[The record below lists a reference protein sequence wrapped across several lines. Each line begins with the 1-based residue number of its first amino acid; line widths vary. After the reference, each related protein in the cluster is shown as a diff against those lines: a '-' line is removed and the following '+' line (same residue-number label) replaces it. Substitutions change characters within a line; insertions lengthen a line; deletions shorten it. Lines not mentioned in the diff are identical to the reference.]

1 MWKARVVQWQNAGIS
16 VTSMTPTEGALA
28 YVSGFVIPKN
38 SPNKEGAYAYLD
50 AMLDKSAQEAF
61 AVDMGYN
68 PTVSNAVVAPDLNKR
83 IGFTPDEIKKL
94 VDLDYNYLNKND
106 FQSDERP
113 TSLLSATTLVGP
125 ATVFVAAGL
134 LVPLAILFR
143 YSFDK
148 VDARRIMI
156 ETFSFDNYVKFFSDP
171 YYTGVLAT
179 TLRVAALC
187 TVVCLAMGLPLAYVL
202 ARTQSRF
209 KNVLIMLVVLP
220 LFVGNAVRAAG
231 WMTLFGSKGF
241 LNVTLMQLGII
252 TQPLQI
258 MFTEGAVIA
267 GIIAVNLPYMV
278 LTLQSVIEGINR
290 NVEEAAFSLGA
301 GPATM
306 FRRVLLP
313 LSLPGILAGTIL
325 TFILGMNAY
334 ATPVLL
340 GGPKFKMMGPL
351 VYGQFQLNNWP
362 FGASVA
368 FVLMT
373 ATLTL
378 TATANILIQR
388 RFRR

>member
-1 MWKARVVQWQNAGIS
+1 MAA
-16 VTSMTPTEGALA
+16 TSPTQ
-28 YVSGFVIPKN
+28 F
-38 SPNKEGAYAYLD
+38 
-50 AMLDKSAQEAF
+50 Q
-61 AVDMGYN
+61 
-68 PTVSNAVVAPDLNKR
+68 
-83 IGFTPDEIKKL
+83 PDEA
-94 VDLDYNYLNKND
+94 
-106 FQSDERP
+106 P

-125 ATVFVAAGL
+125 ATVFVTVGL
-134 LVPLAILFR
+134 LAPLAILLR
-143 YSFDK
+143 YSFNTLDP
-148 VDARRIMI
+148 RRIMM
-156 ETFSFDNYVKFFSDP
+156 ETFSLDNYVKFFADS
-171 YYTGVLAT
+171 YYTDILWT
-179 TLRVAALC
+179 TMRVAAFC
-187 TVVCLAMGLPLAYVL
+187 TVVCLVMGFPLAYVL

-231 WMTLFGSKGF
+231 WMTIFGSRGF
-241 LNVTLMQLGII
+241 LNVSLMQFGVISE
-252 TQPLQI
+252 PLQI
-258 MFTEGAVIA
+258 MYTESAVVA

-301 GPATM
+301 GPITM

-351 VYGQFQLNNWP
+351 LYGQFQLNNWP
-362 FGASVA
+362 FGAAVA

-373 ATLTL
+373 ATLGL

>member
-1 MWKARVVQWQNAGIS
+1 MAATGRTQ
-16 VTSMTPTEGALA
+16 
-28 YVSGFVIPKN
+28 
-38 SPNKEGAYAYLD
+38 
-50 AMLDKSAQEAF
+50 
-61 AVDMGYN
+61 
-68 PTVSNAVVAPDLNKR
+68 
-83 IGFTPDEIKKL
+83 
-94 VDLDYNYLNKND
+94 
-106 FQSDERP
+106 FQSDEKP
-113 TSLLSATTLVGP
+113 MSWLSATTLVGP
-125 ATVFVAAGL
+125 ATVFVSIGL
-134 LVPLAILFR
+134 LVPLAILLR
-143 YSFDK
+143 YSFNRFEP
-148 VDARRIMI
+148 RRMMV
-156 ETFSFDNYVKFFSDP
+156 ETFSIENYVKFFSDP
-171 YYTGVLAT
+171 YYTGVLGT

-187 TVVCLAMGLPLAYVL
+187 TVACLIMGLPLAYML
-202 ARTQSRF
+202 ARTQSRY
-209 KNVLIMLVVLP
+209 KHVLIMLVVLP

-241 LNVTLMQLGII
+241 LNVTLMEVGVIS
-252 TQPLQI
+252 QPLQI

-278 LTLQSVIEGINR
+278 LTLQAVIEGINR
-290 NVEEAAFSLGA
+290 NLEEAAFSLGA
-301 GPATM
+301 GPMTM
-306 FRRVLLP
+306 FKRVLLP
-313 LSLPGILAGTIL
+313 LALPGLLAGTIL

-373 ATLTL
+373 ATLGL

>member
-1 MWKARVVQWQNAGIS
+1 MAA
-16 VTSMTPTEGALA
+16 TTPGPL
-28 YVSGFVIPKN
+28 
-38 SPNKEGAYAYLD
+38 
-50 AMLDKSAQEAF
+50 Q
-61 AVDMGYN
+61 
-68 PTVSNAVVAPDLNKR
+68 
-83 IGFTPDEIKKL
+83 PDEA
-94 VDLDYNYLNKND
+94 
-106 FQSDERP
+106 P
-113 TSLLSATTLVGP
+113 TSLLSATALVGP
-125 ATVFVAAGL
+125 ATVFVTVGL
-134 LVPLAILFR
+134 LAPLAILLR
-143 YSFDK
+143 YSFNTLDP
-148 VDARRIMI
+148 RRIMI
-156 ETFSFDNYVKFFSDP
+156 ETFSLDNYVKFFADS
-171 YYTGVLAT
+171 YYTDIFWT

-187 TVVCLAMGLPLAYVL
+187 TVVCLVMGFPLAYVL

-231 WMTLFGSKGF
+231 WMTIFGSKGF
-241 LNVTLMQLGII
+241 LNVTLMQFGVI
-252 TQPLQI
+252 TEPLQI
-258 MFTEGAVIA
+258 MYTESAVVA

-301 GPATM
+301 GPVTM

-351 VYGQFQLNNWP
+351 IYGQFQLNNWP
-362 FGASVA
+362 FGAAVA

-373 ATLTL
+373 ATLGL
-378 TATANILIQR
+378 TVTANILIQR

>member
-1 MWKARVVQWQNAGIS
+1 MTAAS
-16 VTSMTPTEGALA
+16 ATSFHA
-28 YVSGFVIPKN
+28 
-38 SPNKEGAYAYLD
+38 
-50 AMLDKSAQEAF
+50 
-61 AVDMGYN
+61 
-68 PTVSNAVVAPDLNKR
+68 
-83 IGFTPDEIKKL
+83 
-94 VDLDYNYLNKND
+94 
-106 FQSDERP
+106 DERP
-113 TSLLSATTLVGP
+113 SSLLSASALVGP
-125 ATVFVAAGL
+125 ATAFVTLGL
-134 LVPLAILFR
+134 LAPMAILLR
-143 YSFDK
+143 YSFNRFDP
-148 VDARRIMI
+148 RRMMI
-156 ETFSFDNYVKFFSDP
+156 ETFSFDNYVKFFADP
-171 YYTGVLAT
+171 YYTGVLWT

-187 TVVCLAMGLPLAYVL
+187 TVACLIMGLPLAYVL

-209 KNVLIMLVVLP
+209 KNVMIMLVVLP

-252 TQPLQI
+252 TAPLQM
-258 MFTEGAVIA
+258 MFTEAAVVA

-278 LTLQSVIEGINR
+278 LTLQSVIEGVNR

-301 GPATM
+301 GPVTM

-362 FGASVA
+362 FGASAA
-368 FVLMT
+368 FILMT
-373 ATLTL
+373 ATLGL
-378 TATANILIQR
+378 TAAANILIQR

>member
-1 MWKARVVQWQNAGIS
+1 
-16 VTSMTPTEGALA
+16 MTATTTFHA
-28 YVSGFVIPKN
+28 
-38 SPNKEGAYAYLD
+38 
-50 AMLDKSAQEAF
+50 
-61 AVDMGYN
+61 
-68 PTVSNAVVAPDLNKR
+68 
-83 IGFTPDEIKKL
+83 
-94 VDLDYNYLNKND
+94 
-106 FQSDERP
+106 DERP
-113 TSLLSATTLVGP
+113 SSLLSASALVGP
-125 ATVFVAAGL
+125 ATAFVTLGL
-134 LVPLAILFR
+134 LAPMAILLR
-143 YSFDK
+143 YSFNRFDP
-148 VDARRIMI
+148 RRMMI
-156 ETFSFDNYVKFFSDP
+156 ETFSLDNYVKFFADP
-171 YYTGVLAT
+171 YYTGVLWT

-187 TVVCLAMGLPLAYVL
+187 TVACLIMGLPLAYVL
-202 ARTQSRF
+202 ARTQSRY
-209 KNVLIMLVVLP
+209 KNVMIMLVVLP

-231 WMTLFGSKGF
+231 WMTLFGTKGF
-241 LNVTLMQLGII
+241 LNVTLIQLGII
-252 TQPLQI
+252 AAPMEM
-258 MFTEGAVIA
+258 MFTEGAVVA

-362 FGASVA
+362 FGASAA
-368 FVLMT
+368 FILMT
-373 ATLTL
+373 ATLGL
-378 TATANILIQR
+378 TAAANILIQR

>member
-1 MWKARVVQWQNAGIS
+1 LTATA
-16 VTSMTPTEGALA
+16 PTQ
-28 YVSGFVIPKN
+28 FH
-38 SPNKEGAYAYLD
+38 
-50 AMLDKSAQEAF
+50 
-61 AVDMGYN
+61 
-68 PTVSNAVVAPDLNKR
+68 
-83 IGFTPDEIKKL
+83 
-94 VDLDYNYLNKND
+94 
-106 FQSDERP
+106 SDETP
-113 TSLLSATTLVGP
+113 TSLLSATTLIGP
-125 ATVFVAAGL
+125 ATIFVAAGL
-134 LVPLAILFR
+134 LGPLAILLR
-143 YSFDK
+143 YSFNRFEP
-148 VDARRIMI
+148 RRMMV
-156 ETFSFDNYVKFFSDP
+156 ETFSLDNYVKFFADP
-171 YYTGVLAT
+171 YYTGVLWT

-187 TVVCLAMGLPLAYVL
+187 TVTCLVMGLPLAYLL

-231 WMTLFGSKGF
+231 WMTIFGSRGF
-241 LNVTLMQLGII
+241 LNVTLLQFGAIHE
-252 TQPLQI
+252 PLQI
-258 MFTEGAVIA
+258 MYTEGAVVA

-301 GPATM
+301 PPMTM

-334 ATPVLL
+334 ATPILL

-368 FVLMT
+368 FVLMA
-373 ATLTL
+373 ATLGL
-378 TATANILIQR
+378 TATANILVQR

>member
-1 MWKARVVQWQNAGIS
+1 MAA
-16 VTSMTPTEGALA
+16 A
-28 YVSGFVIPKN
+28 
-38 SPNKEGAYAYLD
+38 
-50 AMLDKSAQEAF
+50 AQ
-61 AVDMGYN
+61 
-68 PTVSNAVVAPDLNKR
+68 TH
-83 IGFTPDEIKKL
+83 
-94 VDLDYNYLNKND
+94 
-106 FQSDERP
+106 FQSDDRP

-187 TVVCLAMGLPLAYVL
+187 TVVCLAMGMPFAYVL

-278 LTLQSVIEGINR
+278 LTLQSVIEGIDR

-301 GPATM
+301 GPIRMA
-306 FRRVLLP
+306 RRVLLP
-313 LSLPGILAGTIL
+313 LALPGLAAGAIFC
-325 TFILGMNAY
+325 FILSMNAY

-340 GGPKFKMMGPL
+340 GGPQFVMMGPL
-351 VYGQFQLNNWP
+351 VYVQFAAKSNWP
-362 FGASVA
+362 FGAAVSLI
-368 FVLMT
+368 LMMT
-373 ATLTL
+373 TLIL
-378 TATANILIQR
+378 TATAN
-388 RFRR
+388 

>member
-1 MWKARVVQWQNAGIS
+1 MATA
-16 VTSMTPTEGALA
+16 TPG
-28 YVSGFVIPKN
+28 
-38 SPNKEGAYAYLD
+38 
-50 AMLDKSAQEAF
+50 Q
-61 AVDMGYN
+61 
-68 PTVSNAVVAPDLNKR
+68 
-83 IGFTPDEIKKL
+83 
-94 VDLDYNYLNKND
+94 
-106 FQSDERP
+106 FQSDEAP
-113 TSLLSATTLVGP
+113 TSLLSATTLIGP
-125 ATVFVAAGL
+125 ATVFVTAGL
-134 LVPLAILFR
+134 LLPLLILFR
-143 YSFDK
+143 YSFNKFDP
-148 VDARRIMI
+148 RRMMV
-156 ETFSFDNYVKFFSDP
+156 EAFSFDNYLKFFADP
-171 YYTGVLAT
+171 YYTGVLWT

-187 TVVCLAMGLPLAYVL
+187 TVACLIMGLPLAYVL
-202 ARTQSRF
+202 ARTQSQF

-241 LNVTLMQLGII
+241 LNVSLMQFGVI
-252 TQPLQI
+252 TAPLQI
-258 MFTEGAVIA
+258 MYTESAVVA

-368 FVLMT
+368 FILMT
-373 ATLTL
+373 ATLAL
-378 TATANILIQR
+378 TATANILVQR

>member
-1 MWKARVVQWQNAGIS
+1 MAVTGATHFAG
-16 VTSMTPTEGALA
+16 
-28 YVSGFVIPKN
+28 
-38 SPNKEGAYAYLD
+38 
-50 AMLDKSAQEAF
+50 
-61 AVDMGYN
+61 
-68 PTVSNAVVAPDLNKR
+68 
-83 IGFTPDEIKKL
+83 
-94 VDLDYNYLNKND
+94 
-106 FQSDERP
+106 DERP

-125 ATVFVAAGL
+125 ATLFVAAGL
-134 LVPLAILFR
+134 LAPLAILLR
-143 YSFDK
+143 YSFDRFDPRRML
-148 VDARRIMI
+148 VDA
-156 ETFSFDNYVKFFSDP
+156 FALDNYVKFFSDP
-171 YYTGVLAT
+171 YYTGVLWT
-179 TLRVAALC
+179 TLRVSALC
-187 TVVCLAMGLPLAYVL
+187 TVICLVMGLPLAYVL
-202 ARTQSRF
+202 ARTQWRF

-231 WMTLFGSKGF
+231 WMTVFGSKGF
-241 LNVTLMQLGII
+241 LNVTLMQFGVIS
-252 TQPLQI
+252 QPLQI
-258 MFTEGAVIA
+258 MYTEGAVVA

-301 GPATM
+301 NPVTM

-340 GGPKFKMMGPL
+340 GGPKFRMMGPL
-351 VYGQFQLNNWP
+351 IYGQFQLNNWP

-373 ATLTL
+373 ATLGL
-378 TATANILIQR
+378 TAAANILVQR

>member
-1 MWKARVVQWQNAGIS
+1 MATKAPGH
-16 VTSMTPTEGALA
+16 
-28 YVSGFVIPKN
+28 
-38 SPNKEGAYAYLD
+38 
-50 AMLDKSAQEAF
+50 
-61 AVDMGYN
+61 
-68 PTVSNAVVAPDLNKR
+68 
-83 IGFTPDEIKKL
+83 
-94 VDLDYNYLNKND
+94 
-106 FQSDERP
+106 FQSDEAP

-125 ATVFVAAGL
+125 ATAYVTIGL
-134 LVPLAILFR
+134 LLPLAILFR
-143 YSFDK
+143 YSFNTIGP
-148 VDARRIMI
+148 RRIML
-156 ETFSFDNYVKFFSDP
+156 ETFSLDNYVKFFADS
-171 YYTGVLAT
+171 YYTGVLWT

-252 TQPLQI
+252 SEPLEI
-258 MFTEGAVIA
+258 MYTEGAVVA

-301 GPATM
+301 GPMTM

-313 LSLPGILAGTIL
+313 LSLPGILAGSIL

-368 FVLMT
+368 FVLMA
-373 ATLTL
+373 ATLAL
-378 TATANILIQR
+378 TATANILVQR
-388 RFRR
+388 RYRR

>member
-1 MWKARVVQWQNAGIS
+1 MAT
-16 VTSMTPTEGALA
+16 TSTMPLQ
-28 YVSGFVIPKN
+28 P
-38 SPNKEGAYAYLD
+38 
-50 AMLDKSAQEAF
+50 
-61 AVDMGYN
+61 
-68 PTVSNAVVAPDLNKR
+68 
-83 IGFTPDEIKKL
+83 
-94 VDLDYNYLNKND
+94 
-106 FQSDERP
+106 DERP
-113 TSLLSATTLVGP
+113 SSLLSATALVGP
-125 ATVFVAAGL
+125 ATAFVTAGL
-134 LVPLAILFR
+134 LLPLAILLR
-143 YSFDK
+143 YSFNKFDP
-148 VDARRIMI
+148 RRMMV
-156 ETFSFDNYVKFFSDP
+156 EAFSFDNYLKFFADP
-171 YYTGVLAT
+171 YYTGVLWT

-187 TVVCLAMGLPLAYVL
+187 TVACLIMGLPLAYVL
-202 ARTQSRF
+202 ARTQSRY

-241 LNVTLMQLGII
+241 LNVSLMQFGVI
-252 TQPLQI
+252 TAPLQI
-258 MFTEGAVIA
+258 MYTESAVVA

-278 LTLQSVIEGINR
+278 LTLQSVIEGINS

-373 ATLTL
+373 ATLGL
-378 TATANILIQR
+378 TAAANILVQR

>member
-1 MWKARVVQWQNAGIS
+1 MVGQ
-16 VTSMTPTEGALA
+16 GAEKLNGRRQTMA
-28 YVSGFVIPKN
+28 
-38 SPNKEGAYAYLD
+38 ATA
-50 AMLDKSAQEAF
+50 AAQFQA
-61 AVDMGYN
+61 
-68 PTVSNAVVAPDLNKR
+68 
-83 IGFTPDEIKKL
+83 DET
-94 VDLDYNYLNKND
+94 
-106 FQSDERP
+106 P

-134 LVPLAILFR
+134 LAPLSILLR
-143 YSFDK
+143 YSFNRFDPRRMM
-148 VDARRIMI
+148 VDA
-156 ETFSFDNYVKFFSDP
+156 FAPDNYVKFFSDP
-171 YYTGVLAT
+171 YYTGVLWT

-187 TVVCLAMGLPLAYVL
+187 TAICLVMGLPLAYVL
-202 ARTQSRF
+202 ARTRSRF

-231 WMTLFGSKGF
+231 WMTVFGSKGF
-241 LNVTLMQLGII
+241 LNVTLMQFGLISE
-252 TQPLQI
+252 PLQI
-258 MFTEGAVIA
+258 MYTEGAVVA

-301 GPATM
+301 GPVTM
-306 FRRVLLP
+306 FRRVL

-340 GGPKFKMMGPL
+340 GGPKFRMMGPL
-351 VYGQFQLNNWP
+351 IYGQFELNNWP

-373 ATLTL
+373 ATLGL
-378 TATANILIQR
+378 TAAANILVQR